1 MDQCELENSVEK
13 KNSRRYTNVQGRPQS
28 CPGTF
33 MFAPL
38 LYKVDAMD
46 GHLSK
51 RDAVQRVAGQWDE
64 RDGRRDET

>member
-1 MDQCELENSVEK
+1 
-13 KNSRRYTNVQGRPQS
+13 
-28 CPGTF
+28 
-33 MFAPL
+33 MFVPS
-38 LYKVDAMD
+38 LYKRDAID

>member
-1 MDQCELENSVEK
+1 
-13 KNSRRYTNVQGRPQS
+13 
-28 CPGTF
+28 